1 MTTQIMSSANVQQST
16 KSSASS
22 RSSKSASTAAKSSK
36 SDKNTFGDMVDAA
49 TAKDTKEA
57 DALSGNA
64 AAKGK
69 DADKDTGLPGKG
81 DAKDS
86 GDAQGQNDAQQQLM
100 AAANAQNA
108 TNPAAQQETETVSS
122 DTAAVVLDL
131 QTLQQTE
138 PEQPSLQALL
148 PQDKAAGQK
157 SQDFLA
163 MLSGQKITGA
173 EDVAFQQGSGASKS
187 VAAQNAATSL
197 LQQTQTGDGSQ
208 MATTTVVAQ
217 NGQKTLTPLEASL
230 AWHSAQDALQAN
242 AAVPT
247 QNVAAQAATVA
258 EAPVATALTGLQ
270 QVTAQTATAQKSEET
285 QDTTSLLGD
294 AALTV
299 DSEPQDP
306 LRVMLH
312 QAAQDGRGD
321 AQPNAQQQDAAL
333 FQQEDAQPAEQAAPV
348 ASEAPETPKSAQA
361 PQQAPAQHTGASF
374 AQTLTNTQNVQQTQA
389 PQEVSQARTDYDIP
403 RQIVDQA
410 RLIQRGQDTE
420 MVIHLKPEHLGD
432 LTLKV
437 SVTQNGSVN
446 ASFHSQSAEVRTI
459 LENSLVQ
466 LRQDLNNQGIKVDN
480 VDVYAGLGN
489 ELPQSDGGA
498 AYQNPQQHQGSRRN
512 FADGEDYE
520 EGLESIAGIA
530 SAAQQEGLTADGVD
544 YRI

>member
-1 MTTQIMSSANVQQST
+1 MTTQIMQSANVQQSA

-22 RSSKSASTAAKSSK
+22 GSSKSASTAAKSSK

-49 TAKDTKEA
+49 AAKDAKEA
-57 DALSGNA
+57 DALSGNG

-69 DADKDTGLPGKG
+69 DADKDTGLSGKG
-81 DAKDS
+81 DAKDLS
-86 GDAQGQNDAQQQLM
+86 GAEGQNDAQQQLM
-100 AAANAQNA
+100 AAANAQNV

-138 PEQPSLQALL
+138 PEPPSLQALL

-163 MLSGQKITGA
+163 MLSGQKITGG
-173 EDVAFQQGSGASKS
+173 EDAAAQQVSGASKS
-187 VAAQNAATSL
+187 VAAQNAVTSL
-197 LQQTQTGDGSQ
+197 LQQTEGTSQTASAMQ
-208 MATTTVVAQ
+208 MAQ
-217 NGQKTLTPLEASL
+217 DGQKTLTPLEASL

-242 AAVPT
+242 GAGISA
-247 QNVAAQAATVA
+247 QNVAQLVQTAAVQEMPA
-258 EAPVATALTGLQ
+258 ATALTGLQ
-270 QVTAQTATAQKSEET
+270 QTAAAQKSEET
-285 QDTTSLLGD
+285 QDTASLLGD

-299 DSEPQDP
+299 DSEPQDS
-306 LRVMLH
+306 LQMMLH
-312 QAAQDGRGD
+312 QAARNGRGD
-321 AQPNAQQQDAAL
+321 AQPDAQQQNAAL
-333 FQQEDAQPAEQAAPV
+333 FQQEDAEQPAPV
-348 ASEAPETPKSAQA
+348 ASEAPESPESTQA

-374 AQTLTNTQNVQQTQA
+374 AQTLTNTQSVQQAQA
-389 PQEVSQARTDYDIP
+389 PQEALQARADYDIP

-410 RLIQRGQDTE
+410 HLIQRGEDTE

-446 ASFHSQSAEVRTI
+446 ASFHSQNAEVRTI

-480 VDVYAGLGN
+480 VGVYAGLGN

-498 AYQNPQQHQGSRRN
+498 AYQNPQQHQGGRRN
-512 FADGEDYE
+512 FANGEDYE

-530 SAAQQEGLTADGVD
+530 SAAQQEGLTAGGVD